1 MCAAKE
7 TQRRA
12 LNPVESPRVSVSEKL
27 LLKDWEAAELL
38 SVSIGT
44 LNKLPIPRIKI
55 EGTTSIRWK
64 RADLDDY
71 VKGLDRSKMSA

>member
-1 MCAAKE
+1 MEKIA
-7 TQRRA
+7 
-12 LNPVESPRVSVSEKL
+12 VSVSEKL

-44 LNKLPIPRIKI
+44 LQKLPIPRVRV
-55 EGTTSIRWK
+55 GDTTSVRWK
-64 RADLDDY
+64 RSDLDDY